1 VVLFIEGRVL
11 AHAWGGIY
19 LVLALDSW
27 MSIEFV
33 EICVGSDLGKSSFGS
48 SG

>member
-1 VVLFIEGRVL
+1 VLFIEGRVL
-11 AHAWGGIY
+11 ARAWGRVY

-27 MSIEFV
+27 MSTDFV
-33 EICVGSDLGKSSFGS
+33 EICLGANLEKSSFGS